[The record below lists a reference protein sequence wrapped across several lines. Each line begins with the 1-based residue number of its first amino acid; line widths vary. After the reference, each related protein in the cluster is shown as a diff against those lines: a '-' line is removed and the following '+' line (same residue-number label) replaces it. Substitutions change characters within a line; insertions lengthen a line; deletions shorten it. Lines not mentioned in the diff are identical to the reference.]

1 MQTLRLKPISNRIEE
16 SLYRTSRST
25 ILDELFHRGAK
36 IHVLGGAVRDSIA
49 FEFDREADWA
59 PRDFDIGVS
68 AIEPAEFEYL
78 LSAFGEKN
86 RHGGFVVK
94 EQGFPTWDLW
104 LLESSIG
111 LRKTGAPFS
120 LENVLRSFNLDCNA
134 VALNVRTGVLS
145 DSGAIEAIR
154 RKRVDFVSYVLKH
167 SLGTF
172 AAKALLTEVRFGYAL
187 SAALASL
194 IETRLDSN
202 TLMYESRKVFP
213 QLPLIGERPL
223 CMNLAV

>member
-1 MQTLRLKPISNRIEE
+1 MQILRLKPISNRIVD

-25 ILDELFHRGAK
+25 ILDELFRRGAK

-49 FEFDREADWA
+49 FEIDREADWV

-68 AIEPAEFEYL
+68 AIERAEFEYL

-94 EQGFPTWDLW
+94 EQGFPTWDVW

-120 LENVLRSFNLDCNA
+120 LESVLRSFNLNCNA
-134 VALNVRTGVLS
+134 VALNVRTGVLI

-154 RKRVDFVSYVLKH
+154 RKRVDFVPHVLKH
-167 SLGTF
+167 SFETF

-187 SAALASL
+187 SAELRSL
-194 IETRLDSN
+194 VETRLDIN
-202 TLMYESRKVFP
+202 TLVYESRKVFP
-213 QLPLIGERPL
+213 QLPIVGGFF
-223 CMNLAV
+223 